1 MAHADALS
9 GGDFERLARQSWDAW
24 QGWMKGGA
32 TAGAVPS
39 AAASSEA
46 AERALAGLKGYFTLL
61 ESLWAG
67 APNAASGGDWRGWM
81 NGVFAGPGQ
90 PFAQAFADTSGIA
103 GGGPDAWMAEAQRIA
118 APLLEGL
125 HKDLNLPTFGPAREH
140 QERSQHL
147 LQALADLQQRMAQYH
162 ALLARAGRLAAERL
176 EARLAEHSEPG
187 RQIDSLRSLYDL
199 WVDVAEEAFQEV
211 ALSPEYRSVYGALVN
226 AQSRVRHESQAQT
239 EVLVREMGLPTRSE
253 VATLGQRL
261 HEVRRTLRA
270 QGELAHEV
278 AALRAEVEALQRSR
292 AVAPMPAAKPEPVVS
307 KPAVAAGKL
316 KASVRVPAAA
326 AGKPKAVVSAP
337 VAAAGKPKPAA
348 RAPAPASTP
357 KPGAG
362 KRRPARKNS

>member
-1 MAHADALS
+1 MAQADS
-9 GGDFERLARQSWDAW
+9 VTGGDFERLTRQSWDAW

-32 TAGAVPS
+32 TAGSVPA

-67 APNAASGGDWRGWM
+67 APDAASAGDWRGWL
-81 NGVFAGPGQ
+81 NGVFSGPGQ

-103 GGGPDAWMAEAQRIA
+103 GGGPDAWLLEARRVAE
-118 APLLEGL
+118 PLLAGL
-125 HKDLNLPTFGPAREH
+125 RKDMNLPAFGLAREH
-140 QERSQHL
+140 QERGQHL
-147 LQALADLQQRMAQYH
+147 LQALADLQQTLAQYH

-187 RQIDSLRSLYDL
+187 RQVESLRALYDL
-199 WVDVAEEAFQEV
+199 WVDAAEDAFQET

-226 AQSRVRHESQAQT
+226 AQSRVRLEGQAQT

-261 HEVRRTLRA
+261 HEMRRTLRA
-270 QGELAHEV
+270 RGELADEI
-278 AALRAEVEALQRSR
+278 AALRAEVEALKRGR
-292 AVAPMPAAKPEPVVS
+292 TGAAAPAAKSGSSARVKAP
-307 KPAVAAGKL
+307 AAGKSGA
-316 KASVRVPAAA
+316 ASGPTAPAI
-326 AGKPKAVVSAP
+326 
-337 VAAAGKPKPAA
+337 KPKPA
-348 RAPAPASTP
+348 
-357 KPGAG
+357 GG

>member
-1 MAHADALS
+1 MAHTDAAP

-24 QGWMKGGA
+24 QAWMKGGA
-32 TAGAVPS
+32 TAGAAPT
-39 AAASSEA
+39 AATSSEA
-46 AERALAGLKGYFTLL
+46 AERTLAGLKGYFTLL

-103 GGGPDAWMAEAQRIA
+103 GGGPDAWMAEAQRAA

-125 HKDLNLPTFGPAREH
+125 HKDLNLPAFGPAREH
-140 QERSQHL
+140 QERSQRL

-176 EARLAEHSEPG
+176 EARLAERSEPG

-211 ALSPEYRSVYGALVN
+211 ALSPDFRAVYGALVN
-226 AQSRVRHESQAQT
+226 AQTRVRSESQAQT
-239 EVLVREMGLPTRSE
+239 EIVAREFGLPTRSE

-270 QGELAHEV
+270 QGGLADEV
-278 AALRAEVEALQRSR
+278 AALRVEVEALKRGR
-292 AVAPMPAAKPEPVVS
+292 AAAPMPAAKPEPAVS
-307 KPAVAAGKL
+307 KP
-316 KASVRVPAAA
+316 PAAA
-326 AGKPKAVVSAP
+326 RAP
-337 VAAAGKPKPAA
+337 ASAAGKPKPAVSTPVPAAAGKPRAVA
-348 RAPAPASTP
+348 RAPVPATGKP
-357 KPGAG
+357 KPVAG

>member
-1 MAHADALS
+1 MAQADS
-9 GGDFERLARQSWDAW
+9 VPGGDFERLARQSWDAW

-32 TAGAVPS
+32 TAGPVPT

-81 NGVFAGPGQ
+81 SGVFAGPGQ

-103 GGGPDAWMAEAQRIA
+103 GGGPDAWLAEAQRAA
-118 APLLEGL
+118 APLLDGL
-125 HKDLNLPTFGPAREH
+125 RKDMNLPAFGLAREH
-140 QERSQHL
+140 QERRQHL
-147 LQALADLQQRMAQYH
+147 LQALTDLQQRMAQYH

-176 EARLAEHSEPG
+176 ETRLAERSEPG
-187 RQIDSLRSLYDL
+187 RQVDSLRALYDL
-199 WVDVAEEAFQEV
+199 WVDAAEEAFQEV
-211 ALSPEYRSVYGALVN
+211 ALSPEYRTVYGALVN
-226 AQSRVRHESQAQT
+226 AQTRVRSASQAQT
-239 EVLVREMGLPTRSE
+239 EIVAREFGLPTRSE

-261 HEVRRTLRA
+261 HEVRRALRA

-307 KPAVAAGKL
+307 KPAAAAGKP
-316 KASVRVPAAA
+316 KASVRVPAPA
-326 AGKPKAVVSAP
+326 AGKPKTVVSAP
-337 VAAAGKPKPAA
+337 AAAAGKPKPAA
-348 RAPAPASTP
+348 RAPVPASTP